1 MHVATMREGS
11 VSSTGAGTTKGRLLD
26 REEYIEQAYFF
37 RTLRERIEDN
47 TPIQEVLVG
56 IREEILATTKLP
68 MAIDFLVAELAHRG
82 KFGSAMQRLGHY
94 FAPFQTFIVTKAE
107 DEESRLDFRV
117 ALRIVEREADFRSS
131 GQVEPAALFSY
142 QFECL
147 SRNRLGYDWGMSAI
161 AADPLYP
168 PEWAD
173 WISRI
178 RFQLGTVDFADLIYL
193 RSAAHLRE
201 VRARRQEPDYQPSYP
216 ILFDEQA
223 GRIAKANMGKDPLY
237 MFAALQRQLGY
248 PAVPRAAF
256 RATTQSLTPQLE
268 QRLQR
273 LEGRLALLE
282 QEMKGELDLSKFYK
296 TDDLPADDLDSP
308 GQTS

>member
-1 MHVATMREGS
+1 M
-11 VSSTGAGTTKGRLLD
+11 SSGGVTTKGRLLE

-47 TPIQEVLVG
+47 TPIQDVLTG

-68 MAIDFLVAELAHRG
+68 LAIDFLVAELAHRG

-94 FAPFQTFIVTKAE
+94 FAPFQTFIVSKAE

-117 ALRIVEREADFRSS
+117 ALRIVEREAEFRSS
-131 GQVEPAALFSY
+131 THLEPAALFIY

-147 SRNRLGYDWGMSAI
+147 SRNRLGFDLGMAAI

-168 PEWAD
+168 PEWSD
-173 WISRI
+173 WIGRI
-178 RFQLGTVDFADLIYL
+178 RFQLGTVDFSDLIYL
-193 RSAAHLRE
+193 RSAAYLRDL
-201 VRARRQEPDYQPSYP
+201 RNRRQEPEYQLSFPV
-216 ILFDEQA
+216 LFDEQA

-248 PAVPRAAF
+248 PAVPRIKSRSSSTSF
-256 RATTQSLTPQLE
+256 NPQLE

-273 LEGRLALLE
+273 LEARLLLLE
-282 QEMKGELDLSKFYK
+282 QETKGELDLSKFYK
-296 TDDLPADDLDSP
+296 QDEVPPIDLES
-308 GQTS
+308 